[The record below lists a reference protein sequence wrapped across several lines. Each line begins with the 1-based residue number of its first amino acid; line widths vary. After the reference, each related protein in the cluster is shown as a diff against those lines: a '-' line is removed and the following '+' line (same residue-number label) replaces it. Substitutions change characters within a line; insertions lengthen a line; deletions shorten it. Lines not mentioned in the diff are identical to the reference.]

1 MPFFIIGCYLRNK
14 ESSFDFNGVINIVS
28 RWSNQIKHD
37 KLYDR
42 FDRVPT
48 VILPN
53 FSIIVRTIK
62 IQLNTITLINFLH
75 YKNNAN
81 AACAQTVY
89 AI

>member
-1 MPFFIIGCYLRNK
+1 MPFFIIGCYLRDK
-14 ESSFDFNGVINIVS
+14 ESSFDFNGVINTVS
-28 RWSNQIKHD
+28 QWSNPIKHD